1 VGYADVYKGERFNS
15 ISHLLAAV
23 AALIGTAFLTVNAA
37 QKGDAWKVVSF
48 SIYGGSLIL
57 LYLISTL
64 YHSIRTRSKA
74 VLRKLDHLA
83 IYLLIAGTYTPF
95 TLVTLRGKWGWS
107 IFGMIWG
114 LAVLG
119 ILLEVLMQKR
129 RRIVPIMIYLIMG
142 WLIVIA
148 LQPLMN
154 SLPTGGVIWLFIGGL
169 FYTSGLLFY
178 RFDEKVIHF
187 HGIWHLFVIAGS
199 ISHFI
204 TIYNYVL

>member
-1 VGYADVYKGERFNS
+1 MYRGERFNS
-15 ISHLLAAV
+15 ISHLLASV
-23 AALIGTAFLTVNAA
+23 AALIGTACLTVNAA
-37 QKGDAWKVVSF
+37 QKGDAWKVMSF
-48 SIYGGSLIL
+48 SIYGGSLIM

-64 YHSIRTRSKA
+64 YHSIRNRSKA

-95 TLVTLRGKWGWS
+95 TLVTLKGKWGWS

-114 LAVLG
+114 LAVIG
-119 ILLEVLMQKR
+119 IVLEVFMRQR

-142 WLIVIA
+142 WMIVIA
-148 LQPLMN
+148 LKPLMN
-154 SLPTGGVIWLFIGGL
+154 SLPTGGIIWLFLGGI

-187 HGIWHLFVIAGS
+187 HGIWHVFVMAGS

-204 TIYNYVL
+204 TIYYYVL